1 MYLRA
6 LFVGGW
12 ESAEKQEIE
21 IPGVSPE
28 TMSALLNFA
37 YTSQVNEA
45 INLFKIAF
53 RVKLKLIT
61 YKE

>member
-1 MYLRA
+1 MQNFNFRA

-37 YTSQVNEA
+37 YTSQV
-45 INLFKIAF
+45 IN
-53 RVKLKLIT
+53 
-61 YKE
+61 KENILNHI